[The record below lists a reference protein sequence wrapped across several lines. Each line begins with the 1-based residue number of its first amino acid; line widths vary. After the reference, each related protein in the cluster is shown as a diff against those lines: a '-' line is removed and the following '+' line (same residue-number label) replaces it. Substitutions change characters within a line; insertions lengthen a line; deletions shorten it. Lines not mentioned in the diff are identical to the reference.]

1 MIVWRRPQPAW
12 RTTCEYAPRSRCFRA
27 QNLLGVFI
35 LFDVVICKRFRVV
48 VCVGCFAVCDCGS
61 WDLQVRMVEEKIA
74 EEELLADIALEEDDD
89 GE

>member
-1 MIVWRRPQPAW
+1 M
-12 RTTCEYAPRSRCFRA
+12 
-27 QNLLGVFI
+27 
-35 LFDVVICKRFRVV
+35 
-48 VCVGCFAVCDCGS
+48 VCVGCFAVFDCGS